1 MIISLDN
8 IQLFETKYYFI
19 ENRLHKNLTKNFLNF
34 LIDRIKTFGYYVK
47 YTNEEIMEKNKM
59 SLIEAKANIL
69 KALAHPTRLWMVE
82 KLSEGERCVC
92 KFTEEIDSDFS
103 TISKHLSVL
112 KQAGIVE
119 DRKQGKQVFYRLK
132 VPCILNFMNCIES
145 IIKTRM
151 EDQINLLKHSFKRDS
166 L

>member
-1 MIISLDN
+1 M
-8 IQLFETKYYFI
+8 
-19 ENRLHKNLTKNFLNF
+19 
-34 LIDRIKTFGYYVK
+34 
-47 YTNEEIMEKNKM
+47 KNKKM
-59 SLIEAKANIL
+59 PLIEAKAVLI

-103 TISKHLSVL
+103 TISKHLSIL

-119 DRKQGKQVFYRLK
+119 DRKQGKQVFYKLK

-145 IIKTRM
+145 IIKNRVK
-151 EDQINLLKHSFKRDS
+151 DQVLMLKNSFK
-166 L
+166 